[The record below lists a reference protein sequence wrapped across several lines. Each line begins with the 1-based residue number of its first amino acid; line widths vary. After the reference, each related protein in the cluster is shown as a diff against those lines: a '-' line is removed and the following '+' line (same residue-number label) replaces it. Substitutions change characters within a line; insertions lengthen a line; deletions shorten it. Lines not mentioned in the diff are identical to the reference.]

1 MAKNEFSLDGSVAV
15 VTASGSAW
23 LADMALAL
31 AEVGARVVLTGGP
44 ESEISAAALA
54 VQQTGGEAVAVPANL
69 VSERDVA
76 KMVRRILK
84 DMGSI
89 GVLINTL
96 NFEFWKPLLEITT
109 KEWKHVY
116 NTNVIANFLCT
127 RQIGKHMVAKKKGS
141 IVNVTSGL
149 AQRGLSNGAAYC
161 ASMGS
166 VLQMTRALALE
177 WANQQVRV
185 NAVGVGWLQG
195 PTKTEGKDPL
205 IGYIPMRRRA
215 VLEDIIPLII
225 FLASEA
231 SSYLSGSIY
240 MVDGGLMARG

>member
-1 MAKNEFSLDGSVAV
+1 MARDEFSLDGSVAV

-23 LADMALAL
+23 LPDMALAL

-44 ESEISAAALA
+44 EGVISAAALA
-54 VQQTGGEAVAVPANL
+54 VQEAGGEAVAVPANL
-69 VSERDVA
+69 ASERDVNR
-76 KMVRRILK
+76 MVRRVLK

-89 GVLINTL
+89 NVLVNAL
-96 NFEFWKPLLEITT
+96 NFEFWKPLLQITT
-109 KEWKHVY
+109 TEWKHVY
-116 NTNVIANFLCT
+116 NTNVTANFFCT

-149 AQRGLSNGAAYC
+149 AQRGLSNGVAYC

-177 WANQQVRV
+177 WANLQVRV
-185 NAVGVGWLQG
+185 NAVGVGWMEG
-195 PTKTEGKDPL
+195 PARKEGKDPL
-205 IGYIPMRRRA
+205 AGYVPMRRRA
-215 VLEDIIPLII
+215 MPEDAIPLIV
-225 FLASEA
+225 FLASDA
-231 SSYLSGSIY
+231 SSYLSGNIY